1 MINSATL
8 GDVKFKLEFT
18 FPLFSIVIHC
28 FFHTSVHGSWKPCQ
42 LRVTGCNEDCCMQI
56 SREKRLDFFGLFF
69 RGKAKELQ
77 DIESG
82 YYKNVKLRLLQPN
95 PNFTLREKD
104 RRGQSY
110 CLNFNAFF
118 FCYRKQKN
126 VGCSN
131 AYLHATTTAQKIFL
145 FFLNDLIILESA
157 LNDLTITE
165 YLSWAA
171 FSFLLSYK
179 SPDRGSEEFT
189 W

>member
-8 GDVKFKLEFT
+8 GDVKFKLEFM

-28 FFHTSVHGSWKPCQ
+28 FFHTPVHSSWKPCQ
-42 LRVTGCNEDCCMQI
+42 LRVTGCNEECVQI
-56 SREKRLDFFGLFF
+56 SRGKRLDFFGLFF

-110 CLNFNAFF
+110 CLIFNAFF
-118 FCYRKQKN
+118 CFVTESRK
-126 VGCSN
+126 
-131 AYLHATTTAQKIFL
+131 T
-145 FFLNDLIILESA
+145 
-157 LNDLTITE
+157 
-165 YLSWAA
+165 
-171 FSFLLSYK
+171 
-179 SPDRGSEEFT
+179 
-189 W
+189 